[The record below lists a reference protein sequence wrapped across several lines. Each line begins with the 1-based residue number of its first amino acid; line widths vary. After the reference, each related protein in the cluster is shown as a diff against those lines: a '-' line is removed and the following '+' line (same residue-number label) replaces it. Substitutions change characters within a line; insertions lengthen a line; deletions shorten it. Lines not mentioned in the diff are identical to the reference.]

1 MCRFAQTRG
10 AGGRTLTS
18 MHRHQ
23 GKQVSNAR
31 IDRMLRELNSDPS
44 SQYFQRLFGLVGLC
58 EKPAASKA
66 EPREFNL
73 AAPALD
79 IATAR

>member
-1 MCRFAQTRG
+1 
-10 AGGRTLTS
+10 

-44 SQYFQRLFGLVGLC
+44 SQFFQHLFGLVGLC
-58 EKPAASKA
+58 DRPAAAKA
-66 EPREFNL
+66 EARPMQ
-73 AAPALD
+73 ALQG
-79 IATAR
+79 ILGGAN